1 MAGGKADSVRTILYA
16 LGANLAIALA
26 KTGAAIA
33 TGSSSMLAEAI
44 HSYADSGNQGLLL
57 WGMKQAKRP
66 PSPDYPL
73 GWGKAVFF
81 WSFIVALVLFSLGG
95 LFSVYEGWHKLAH
108 PEPLRYAWV
117 AVGILVFGLAAE
129 TVSLR
134 ACLHEVNKVR
144 GGRTL
149 WRWFRES
156 RQSELV
162 VILGEDLAALFGLA
176 LALVAVLSTM
186 LTGNPAW
193 DALGSMAIGVV
204 LIVVAVLVGIEIKAL
219 LIGQSAEPETEARL
233 RGFLQQQAGVEKVFR
248 LLTLQLGTSLM
259 VAVKVKMN
267 AASVH
272 DMIAAM
278 NRAEAALRA
287 EFPEIQWLFFE
298 PDVAD

>member
-1 MAGGKADSVRTILYA
+1 MKADSVRTILYA
-16 LGANLAIALA
+16 LGANLAIAAA
-26 KTGAAIA
+26 KTAAAVA
-33 TGSSSMLAEAI
+33 TGSSAMLAEAI

-57 WGMKQAKRP
+57 WGMRQAKRP

-95 LFSVYEGWHKLAH
+95 LFSLYEGWHKLVH
-108 PEPLRYAWV
+108 PGPIRFPWV

-144 GGRTL
+144 GGRSL

-162 VILGEDLAALFGLA
+162 VILGEDLAALLGLA
-176 LALVAVLSTM
+176 LALAAVALTM
-186 LTGNPAW
+186 FTGNPVW
-193 DALGSMAIGVV
+193 DALGSMSIGAV
-204 LIVVAVLVGIEIKAL
+204 LIIVAAGIGIEIKAL
-219 LIGQSAEPETEARL
+219 LIGQSAEHETEARL
-233 RGFLQQQAGVEKVFR
+233 REFLQRQPGVEEVLR

-259 VAVKVKMN
+259 VAVKAKMAPES
-267 AASVH
+267 AAELV
-272 DMIAAM
+272 AAI
-278 NRAEAALRA
+278 NRAEAAMRA